1 MRLLVKQGNHTVN
14 ELRFD
19 KGPVYIGRH
28 ADSQVLL
35 PDRAVSRQHAVIFST
50 DNGKW
55 IVEDLDSANK
65 TYLNDEAVHKAEV
78 ETGDFLR
85 RVDFTIEVDLE
96 SETAISEVEAD
107 TTVGKLE
114 ADTVAGKIEADTV
127 AGKIESDTA
136 AGKPIG
142 SEDTTTTPLISR
154 GPQIIVRALDS
165 EQAPPV
171 RLPAERATHFL
182 QATEVISKADN
193 LDKVLLVLLD
203 IIAKQFNPYHVWC
216 ALREQPGGPMTCHAG
231 KKRDGQAVELSDLE
245 FGEKITEAV
254 EKDEF
259 LLFIFSRDLSV
270 EKKEQIR
277 SALIAPVISPAGCF
291 GVLYANNTFRDD
303 HYNLGDLDYL
313 MLLGI
318 HTATVLGKL

>member
-1 MRLLVKQGNHTVN
+1 MRLVVKQDNHTVS

-50 DNGKW
+50 NNGKW

-65 TYLNDEAVHKAEV
+65 TYLNDEAIHKAEI
-78 ETGDFLR
+78 ETGDSLR
-85 RVDFTIEVDLE
+85 IVDFTIEVDLE
-96 SETAISEVEAD
+96 SEAAVSEVEAD
-107 TTVGKLE
+107 TTVGRLE
-114 ADTVAGKIEADTV
+114 ADTVVGKV
-127 AGKIESDTA
+127 ESAPA

-142 SEDTTTTPLISR
+142 SEDTATTASLISR
-154 GPQIIVRALDS
+154 GEQIIIRKVGA
-165 EQAPPV
+165 EKAPPI
-171 RLPAERATHFL
+171 RFAAERAVDFL
-182 QATEVISKADN
+182 QATEAISKADS
-193 LDKVLLVLLD
+193 LDKVLLALLD
-203 IIAKQFNPYHVWC
+203 IIAKQFNPRHIWC

-231 KKRDGQAVELSDLE
+231 KERNGQAVELSELDLN
-245 FGEKITEAV
+245 EKVTEAI

-259 LLFIFSRDLSV
+259 LLFLFSRDLSV

-277 SALIAPVISPAGCF
+277 SVLIAPVKNRTGCY
-291 GVLYANNTFRDD
+291 GVLYADNTFRDD

-318 HTATVLGKL
+318 HTATILEKL